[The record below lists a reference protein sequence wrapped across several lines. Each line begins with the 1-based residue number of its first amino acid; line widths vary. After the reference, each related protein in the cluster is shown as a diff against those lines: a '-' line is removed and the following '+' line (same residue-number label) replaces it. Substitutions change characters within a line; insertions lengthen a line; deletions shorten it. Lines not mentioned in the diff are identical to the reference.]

1 MAIFDLSLVSST
13 QDSNPS
19 HALTS
24 SRWVSRIECTGP
36 PFPPARIV
44 GNSAHQL
51 IPLLQGM
58 CSLELDLSSDTSHP
72 QITSVDKEHCH
83 CGPYTRFY
91 SRDTFSHFDDMT
103 KEPFFFV
110 FDTRPKVLT
119 NDFPKLFSIAAPFIR
134 PNELSLIFLDA
145 YSSRLILRGFSTD
158 LFICSFSRSISGKK
172 ETV

>member
-13 QDSNPS
+13 ADSNPS
-19 HALTS
+19 HALTR
-24 SRWVSRIECTGP
+24 SRWVSWIECPGS

-72 QITSVDKEHCH
+72 QITSVDREHFH
-83 CGPYTRFY
+83 CGPYVRSY
-91 SRDTFSHFDDMT
+91 SRDTVAYFDDMT
-103 KEPFFFV
+103 RDPFFFV

-119 NDFPKLFSIAAPFIR
+119 DDFPKLISIPAPFLR
-134 PNELSLIFLDA
+134 PEELSLIFLDS
-145 YSSRLILRGFSTD
+145 YSSRLILRGFTTD
-158 LFICSFSRSISGKK
+158 LFICSFSRSISEKK
-172 ETV
+172 ETL